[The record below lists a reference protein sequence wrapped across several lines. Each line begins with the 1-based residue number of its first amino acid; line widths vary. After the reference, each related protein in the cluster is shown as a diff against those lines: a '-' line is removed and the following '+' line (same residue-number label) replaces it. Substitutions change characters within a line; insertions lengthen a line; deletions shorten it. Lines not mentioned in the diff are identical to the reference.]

1 MHNVLLSDYLN
12 KDKISAAAKE
22 IAQHLG
28 KNEEN
33 TSRKW
38 LV

>member
-1 MHNVLLSDYLN
+1 MYNVLLSDYLN
-12 KDKISAAAKE
+12 KDKTSAAATE
-22 IAQHLG
+22 IAQQLG